1 MVDADMEDYGFEY
14 SDEEPEEQDVDIE
27 NQYYNTKGRCWS
39 ATLLEQLNVEV
50 EAQLTYSGFLFIRNT
65 SWWLHIILAVIIY
78 LAPYQVWI
86 GHRISGGRSWRST

>member
-1 MVDADMEDYGFEY
+1 MLDADMEDYGFEY

-50 EAQLTYSGFLFIRNT
+50 EAQLTSLVSYLYATLGDGYRTF
-65 SWWLHIILAVIIY
+65 WL
-78 LAPYQVWI
+78 
-86 GHRISGGRSWRST
+86 